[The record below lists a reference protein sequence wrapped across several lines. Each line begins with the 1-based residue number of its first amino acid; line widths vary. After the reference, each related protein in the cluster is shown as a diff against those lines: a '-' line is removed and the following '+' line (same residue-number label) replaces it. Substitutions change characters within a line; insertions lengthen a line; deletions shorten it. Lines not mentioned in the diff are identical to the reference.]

1 MKKLLVLFAV
11 LAILMAGT
19 PTLAQAKGSATRGVA
34 ISDGLY

>member
-19 PTLAQAKGSATRGVA
+19 PALAQAKGPTTRGPI